1 MTTDALTD
9 FFKGLL
15 NLPDLIILLLVLAGL
30 VLGLRRG
37 LLYTLCG
44 VIGRLAALGAAVFA
58 AKALAPGAAK
68 MIVSPIV
75 GEVFSRQAELGQA
88 AGLLDG
94 IKQTVTEAATHMAE
108 SIAFLAL
115 LLLLGVLFGW
125 LISFAI
131 KSLHFVAHLTPLG
144 FLDALG
150 GGVLGA
156 LGGVA
161 IAALILLGIQWFAPI
176 TYTSLGGL
184 SPERVQA
191 TVLLSRLIDILP
203 VAI

>member
-1 MTTDALTD
+1 MTTETLTD
-9 FFKGLL
+9 FLPKLL
-15 NLPDLIILLLVLAGL
+15 NLPDLIILLLVLFGL
-30 VLGLRRG
+30 IMGLRRG

-44 VIGRLAALGAAVFA
+44 VIGRLAALGGAVFV
-58 AKALAPGAAK
+58 AKSLAPGAAK
-68 MIVSPIV
+68 MVVTPIV

-94 IKQTVTEAATHMAE
+94 IKQTVTDAATRMAE

-115 LLLLGVLFGW
+115 VLLLGILFGW

-150 GGVLGA
+150 GGLLGA
-156 LGGVA
+156 MGGVA

-176 TYTSLGGL
+176 TYTSLGYL
-184 SPERVQA
+184 SPERVHG
-191 TVLLSRLIDILP
+191 TVLLASLIDILP